1 MTRDEILAGLGRVLA
16 EAATAED
23 IEWSSVTEVHTIE
36 SFGLDS
42 LALLDLIF
50 DLEQEFGVQIEAEQ
64 MPEMK
69 SLGDLVT
76 FLQER
81 MS

>member
-1 MTRDEILAGLGRVLA
+1 MTRAEILAGIRRGMA
-16 EAATAED
+16 ESSTRENVN
-23 IEWSSVTEVHTIE
+23 WSAVTETDTIE
-36 SFGLDS
+36 SFGFDS

-50 DLEQEFGVQIEAEQ
+50 DLEQEFGVQIEAKQ
-64 MPEMK
+64 MPQMK

-81 MS
+81 MD

>member
-1 MTRDEILAGLGRVLA
+1 MTRAEILARLGGAMA
-16 EAATAED
+16 ESATQENVN
-23 IEWSSVTEVHTIE
+23 WSAVTEADTIE
-36 SFGLDS
+36 SFGFDS

-50 DLEQEFGVQIEAEQ
+50 DLEEEFGVQIEASQ

-69 SLGDLVT
+69 SLGHLVT

-81 MS
+81 MG